1 MKFIL
6 NLMIFLPCIGAVAC
20 LMAPTKQQAKLTA
33 LYTSIAT
40 FVLSLLLLVG
50 FLSTPADVNTG
61 IHFETA
67 VSWIEGINVYY
78 RTGLDGISLPLVLL
92 TTALSIL
99 IVLASMN
106 IEKSTHAYMALYMFL
121 LSGMLG
127 VFLSLDMFLFYVF
140 FEISLLPMYFLIGI
154 WGGPRKEY
162 AAIKFFLYTLAG
174 SICLLIVML
183 GLFFYTPQATG
194 GAKNTWHMMA
204 LQGKTVVEQR
214 TNAEGVVEDVT
225 IDGSKIKELFAP
237 RLGTVQTKYV
247 LDLDAAKKAGV
258 PAPAEPLQ
266 GKYWAFAKWA
276 FWLTLIAFL
285 IKLPGVPFHTWLP
298 DAHVEA
304 PTPISMILAGVL
316 LKMGGYAMM
325 RITWPIFPAAGQ
337 LFWCSVATLGVLAI
351 IYGALC
357 AMAQTDWKKLVAY
370 SSVSHMGYVTLGLA
384 VMTRTGFDGAYFQMI
399 GHGITSAL
407 MFFLVGVL
415 YERAHHRDLNRFG
428 GMWLRWP
435 KFGGWSLLGFF
446 AGMGLP
452 GLCGFIGEIMVLLG
466 TFEAAGVGQ
475 VGGTDPGSVYILG
488 ALAAFGVVLTAGY
501 ILWMFQRVYMGHDKP
516 EYDHYEPVNRREY
529 FIMTT
534 LGIAALVFG
543 IIPYLVFALT
553 GTTFDSLMKTLG
565 VVGG

>member
-6 NLMIFLPCIGAVAC
+6 NLMIFLPCVGAVAC
-20 LMAPTKQQAKLTA
+20 LMAPTKQQAKQTA

-40 FVLSLLLLVG
+40 FVLSLILLAG
-50 FLSTPADVNTG
+50 FLNSDADAATG
-61 IHFETA
+61 LHFESA
-67 VSWIEGINVYY
+67 VSWIEGLNVYY

-92 TTALSIL
+92 TTALSVL
-99 IVLASMN
+99 VVLASMN
-106 IEKSTHAYMALYMFL
+106 IEKHTKAYMALYLFL
-121 LSGMLG
+121 LTGMLG
-127 VFLSLDMFLFYVF
+127 VFLALDMFLFYVF

-183 GLFFYTPQATG
+183 GLFFYTPDATG

-214 TNAEGVVEDVT
+214 TAADGTVQDVT
-225 IDGSKIKELFAP
+225 IDGSKIKALFAP
-237 RLGTVQTKYV
+237 RPQNVQDKYT
-247 LDLDAAKKAGV
+247 AAVATAAAANAA
-258 PAPAEPLQ
+258 APEEPTE
-266 GKYWAFAKWA
+266 GKYWQFAKWA

-325 RITWPIFPAAGQ
+325 RITWPFFPAAGM
-337 LFWCSVATLGVLAI
+337 LFWQSVAALGVLAI

-407 MFFLVGVL
+407 MFFLVGVV

-428 GMWLRWP
+428 GLWLRWP
-435 KFGGWSLLGFF
+435 KYGGWSLLGFF

-466 TFEAAGVGQ
+466 TFEAAGKNQ
-475 VGGTDPGSVYILG
+475 VGAANVDAVYTLG
-488 ALAAFGVVLTAGY
+488 VLAAFGVVLTAGY
-501 ILWMFQRVYMGHDKP
+501 ILWMFQRVYMGVDKP

-553 GTTFDSLMKTLG
+553 GETFTSLMKTLG
-565 VVGG
+565 MAG

>member
-6 NLMIFLPCIGAVAC
+6 NLMIFLPCVGAIGC
-20 LMAPTKQQAKLTA
+20 LFAQTKQQAKQTA
-33 LYTSIAT
+33 LWTAIAT
-40 FVLSLLLLVG
+40 FALSIVLLCG
-50 FLSTPADVNTG
+50 FLGTDPDKDTG
-61 IHFETA
+61 LHFETA
-67 VSWIEGINVYY
+67 VSWIEGINVFY
-78 RTGLDGISLPLVLL
+78 RTGLDGVSLPLVLL
-92 TTALSIL
+92 TTSLSIL

-106 IEKSTHAYMALYMFL
+106 IEKNTKAYMALYLFL
-121 LSGMLG
+121 LTGMLG
-127 VFLSLDMFLFYVF
+127 VFLSIDMFLFYVF
-140 FEISLLPMYFLIGI
+140 FEVSLLPMYFLIGI

-194 GAKNTWHMMA
+194 NAKNTWHMMA
-204 LQGKTVVEQR
+204 LQGKTVKEFR
-214 TNAEGVVEDVT
+214 TNAEGVSQEVV

-237 RLGTVQTKYV
+237 RPADMDAKYMADV
-247 LDLDAAKKAGV
+247 AKAKAAGAV
-258 PAPAEPLQ
+258 APAEPAQ

-276 FWLTLIAFL
+276 FWLTLIAFM

-325 RITWPIFPAAGQ
+325 RITWPMFPAAGH
-337 LFWCSVATLGVLAI
+337 LFWCSVATLGVIAI

-407 MFFLVGVL
+407 MFFLVGVV
-415 YERAHHRDLNRFG
+415 YERAHHREINRFG
-428 GMWLRWP
+428 GLWLRWP
-435 KFGGWSLLGFF
+435 RYGGWSLLGFF

-466 TFEAAGVGQ
+466 TFQAAGVKE
-475 VGGTDPGSVYILG
+475 VGGADPGSVYMLG

-529 FIMTT
+529 FIMST
-534 LGIAALVFG
+534 LGIAALLFG

-553 GTTFDSLMKTLG
+553 GATFDSIIKSLG
-565 VVGG
+565 VAGG